1 MWQSSFAAASFTW
14 AACAWATWG
23 FGDRTNYTGYTVH
36 DSKMT
41 RGSALG
47 LGQDQSTMAFQRKYG
62 ITWFCWPD
70 LDHCKEILWSIM
82 GPAIFTL
89 KSAEHEMCD
98 LFVWVLALRCHLLI
112 RTCLRQWRGAR
123 NQYKKEKIQKT
134 HTCDQG
140 SIRLCYKDIR
150 DRNFSR
156 HNLSCNHSLDTMSF
170 KPLRQARFD
179 SFSIARCHKRYLIGT
194 DRKQI
199 RNLSEH
205 DCCINQFAINKRYS
219 LNELDIEP
227 FGSHSTFLIS
237 ACPDVSWG
245 RHWLIQQQER
255 SEHSKSNNISN
266 ISGKPDSNTDVR
278 NYERLLAQN
287 KQPHRLLHTHVHH

>member
-47 LGQDQSTMAFQRKYG
+47 LGQDQPTMEFQRKYG

-123 NQYKKEKIQKT
+123 NQYLKKKIQKT

-156 HNLSCNHSLDTMSF
+156 HNLSCNHSLDTMSKAGEVWQF
-170 KPLRQARFD
+170 FNSKMSQTVP
-179 SFSIARCHKRYLIGT
+179 C
-194 DRKQI
+194 
-199 RNLSEH
+199 RN
-205 DCCINQFAINKRYS
+205 R
-219 LNELDIEP
+219 
-227 FGSHSTFLIS
+227 
-237 ACPDVSWG
+237 
-245 RHWLIQQQER
+245 
-255 SEHSKSNNISN
+255 
-266 ISGKPDSNTDVR
+266 
-278 NYERLLAQN
+278 
-287 KQPHRLLHTHVHH
+287 